1 MKPVYSLI
9 LPDNST
15 LEISHDE
22 LRSLLGEIENE
33 LHRSKVY
40 RRAMAI
46 LQKMLGD
53 STEQAKQLFKVVG
66 REAIGLTFQHFI
78 QHQGR
83 TSEQISAPTIGEVES
98 TTTETTEVNQVNNT
112 NSPNQSDLSEC
123 LTSNKFQTINPLTNP
138 ANSDSIQ
145 PEPQKLS
152 SPLQWFKTT
161 KKPSKA
167 ELEQQA
173 AIARVESLRNIGKQL
188 QAARESQGLNFNQ
201 LHVYTHIPIHQM
213 EAIEKG
219 DWDKLPEEVFIRG
232 FIRVMGNSLG
242 LNGTHL
248 AASLPHT
255 QPQNAIAVF
264 NPKDKSSGLNIN
276 INPMHLYFGYTAV
289 VASAVGGLSL
299 VSQYTEAQKLM
310 NPELDASKAPTLKQ
324 SVKDSQPNTKPGLQS
339 NRHGITVG
347 NDISPPE
354 AL

>member
-66 REAIGLTFQHFI
+66 REAIGLTFQRFV
-78 QHQGR
+78 QHPGR
-83 TSEQISAPTIGEVES
+83 SSEHTSAPTIGEVKS
-98 TTTETTEVNQVNNT
+98 TNTDTQEVSEVNKT
-112 NSPNQSDLSEC
+112 NSPNQSDLSDC
-123 LTSNKFQTINPLTNP
+123 LTSPKFQTINPLTNP
-138 ANSDSIQ
+138 VNHERIPA
-145 PEPQKLS
+145 EPQKS

-173 AIARVESLRNIGKQL
+173 AIARSESLRNIGKQL
-188 QAARESQGLNFNQ
+188 QAARESQGLSFNQ
-201 LHVYTHIPIHQM
+201 LQVYTHIPIHQM

-219 DWDKLPEEVFIRG
+219 DWDKLPEEVFVRG
-232 FIRVMGNSLG
+232 FIRIMGNSLG

-248 AASLPHT
+248 AASLPHS

-264 NPKDKSSGLNIN
+264 NPNDKASGLNID

-299 VSQYTEAQKLM
+299 VSQYTEAQKLI

-324 SVKDSQPNTKPGLQS
+324 SIKDNQTNTKPGLQS
-339 NRHGITVG
+339 NSHGITVG